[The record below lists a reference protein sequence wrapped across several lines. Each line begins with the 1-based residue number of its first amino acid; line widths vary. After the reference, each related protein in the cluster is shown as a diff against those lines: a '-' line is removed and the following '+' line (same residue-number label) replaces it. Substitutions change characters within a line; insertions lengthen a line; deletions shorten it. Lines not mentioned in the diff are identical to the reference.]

1 MSLSEAENRIASA
14 PFSQNRERKPTVT
27 VREYLPEQML
37 RSAQED
43 QIEEERALCE
53 LADERDSE
61 LESQLYL
68 DEHPEE
74 REEAVE
80 AQEVTVKREMLKTA
94 ITRIENAA
102 RTAEDFENVVKSWD
116 KLEQNEARRL
126 GDHEVSRGDV
136 PLEYGKAMDGAIF
149 PAFFVEQKWMQLMRG
164 NYVDLIHDCPFEMD
178 ELVTDPALVKLFRRM
193 KDDHKEIFYWHFI
206 RQLSCAEVGR
216 IRNQSDRNIRKTRG
230 VIVRKLQG
238 EFAAVLCKREA
249 AGYRLTP
256 RQRVFL
262 ERVGKDTLDGQKI
275 GC

>member
-1 MSLSEAENRIASA
+1 MSNAEAKLQKYVELLLTESDAHSDDSVVSEENAA
-14 PFSQNRERKPTVT
+14 DLAGEREQLL
-27 VREYLPEQML
+27 E
-37 RSAQED
+37 
-43 QIEEERALCE
+43 
-53 LADERDSE
+53 AD
-61 LESQLYL
+61 LYL

-80 AQEVTVKREMLKTA
+80 AQEVAVKREMLKTA

-102 RTAEDFENVVKSWD
+102 RTTADFEYVVKSWD

-126 GDHEVSRGDV
+126 WDHEVSRGDV

-149 PAFFVEQKWMQLMRG
+149 PAFFMEPKWKQLMSG

-178 ELVTDPALVKLFRRM
+178 ELVTDPALIKLFRRM
-193 KDDHKEIFYWHFI
+193 KEDHKEIFYWHFI

-230 VIVRKLQG
+230 VIVRKLQR
-238 EFAAVLCKREA
+238 EFAAALRKRET
-249 AGYRLTP
+249 AGYGMTP

-262 ERVGKDTLDGQKI
+262 ERVEKDTLDG
-275 GC
+275 